1 VDYVRPERM
10 FGRTTNSLTKNLW
23 WAKKGILSF
32 TFVPLSLL
40 SFAGP
45 MLLVISLVLGA
56 LQLGLR
62 LVFPESAP
70 KGATTTLLLILFFG
84 SNNLT
89 AIATVGEYVG
99 KILEETKRRPHF
111 IRRAIVRGGEV
122 RSVDGRT

>member
-1 VDYVRPERM
+1 MTVDGAVE
-10 FGRTTNSLTKNLW
+10 L
-23 WAKKGILSF
+23 F
-32 TFVPLSLL
+32 TRAFIAAVK
-40 SFAGP
+40 FAGP

-70 KGATTTLLLILFFG
+70 TGATTTLLLILFFG
-84 SNNLT
+84 SINLT